1 MEISSL
7 WRRFRPCSKRQ
18 YFPLLESS
26 VDCRIYPNLPYLC
39 ISYSP
44 WQYWSTYYIPLPQ
57 QLASFAWY
65 FHVVEGISQSQT
77 LEYRFGRY
85 LPVLFAHAHKILQSC
100 LTVYQIYSDNFS
112 SIILHSND
120 FYANIHQLF
129 WNNQFFSE
137 IYHISMRCPRLLHNH
152 YVYVRLFHSAIF
164 HFHAFFIILL
174 ALAGWWLSKCDAN
187 YSWIFSASSVTISAL
202 PNAMADLNCRV
213 KLPSFGPTV
222 GAQRVTA
229 ERQTSGWVLITSS
242 FLPSKAP
249 WKYQF
254 TSSSDT
260 SERGKP

>member
-187 YSWIFSASSVTISAL
+187 YSRAWQGTGDAL
-202 PNAMADLNCRV
+202 V
-213 KLPSFGPTV
+213 ESIH
-222 GAQRVTA
+222 
-229 ERQTSGWVLITSS
+229 VLR
-242 FLPSKAP
+242 KEAP

-254 TSSSDT
+254 TSSSDA
-260 SERGKP
+260 SDRGKP

>member
-174 ALAGWWLSKCDAN
+174 ALAGSVSVMRTTAVRDKERAMLWSK
-187 YSWIFSASSVTISAL
+187 ASMCWGRKHHENTSSHHHL
-202 PNAMADLNCRV
+202 M
-213 KLPSFGPTV
+213 
-222 GAQRVTA
+222 RVTGVNHKA
-229 ERQTSGWVLITSS
+229 CLLRQ
-242 FLPSKAP
+242 
-249 WKYQF
+249 
-254 TSSSDT
+254 
-260 SERGKP
+260 